1 MKTLQKQSKLQ
12 KYLKKFDEP
21 QRPQPTSFY
30 LVDWG
35 ECENIQGARYAL
47 IEGSSM
53 WDALINLDGA
63 IHDDDNVKLK
73 PLNSEKDS
81 MSHCYLELCD
91 LENRYNIP
99 NNLLNNPHKE
109 KDLDTQAE
117 WVKAKDFYA
126 LSESEQNK
134 L

>member
-1 MKTLQKQSKLQ
+1 MKTSQKQSKLQ
-12 KYLKKFDEP
+12 KYLKKFDAP
-21 QRPQPTSFY
+21 QHPQPKGFY

-35 ECENIQGARYAL
+35 ECDVKGARYGL
-47 IEGSSM
+47 IEGSCM
-53 WDALINLDGA
+53 WDAFLNLDGA
-63 IHDDDNVKLK
+63 IHFDDNVKLK
-73 PLNSEKDS
+73 PLNSEEDS

-91 LENRYNIP
+91 LEDGDNIP
-99 NNLLNNPHKE
+99 NNLLNNPRKE

-126 LSESEQNK
+126 LSEADQIK